1 MNPST
6 ASTNPYDFVTY
17 VEGLPPIDEP
27 LPFTRS
33 RFSKYDT
40 RLGGTR
46 YYEFRHR
53 DLPDDYEPPR
63 ISNEIWERAQAEYQG
78 RKMLVYELEDGPAKV
93 SYYLSRMID
102 NSDWCYMAYAKRA
115 RARE

>member
-6 ASTNPYDFVTY
+6 SSTNPYDFVTY
-17 VEGLPPIDEP
+17 VEGLPPINIS

-40 RLGGTR
+40 RIGGTR

-63 ISNEIWERAQAEYQG
+63 IGDEIWERARNEFQG
-78 RKMLVYELEDGPAKV
+78 RKMLVCELEDGPATV
-93 SYYLSRMID
+93 SYYLARVVD
-102 NSDWCYMAYAKRA
+102 NSDWSYMVYAKRV
-115 RARE
+115 